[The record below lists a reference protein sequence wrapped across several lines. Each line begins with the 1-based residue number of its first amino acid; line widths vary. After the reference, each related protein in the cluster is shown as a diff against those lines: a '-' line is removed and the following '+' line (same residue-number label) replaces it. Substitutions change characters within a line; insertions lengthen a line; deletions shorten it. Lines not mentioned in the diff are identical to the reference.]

1 MLSGELATKLTG
13 RYVEFEFFTLNFN
26 EYLSMKEFYQKPID
40 KNLNIELDRFL
51 REGGFPRTVRF
62 DTRKRVKIRNVE
74 IFETVRG
81 FVMNNYGAT
90 MSIQSLQHSLEKV
103 GLSVQRATLK
113 RYIDALV
120 DAKILI

>member
-1 MLSGELATKLTG
+1 
-13 RYVEFEFFTLNFN
+13 
-26 EYLSMKEFYQKPID
+26 MKEFYQKPID
-40 KNLNIELDRFL
+40 KNINIELDKFL

-62 DTRKRVKIRNVE
+62 DTVEEKQVYVKSVIEEIFQKDIKKRVKIRNVE
-74 IFETVRG
+74 IFEAVRG